1 MSARIAAA
9 RPSATRLARRRGS
22 LPAWLALCL
31 LAALTFSS
39 AARADEPAP
48 WWHLSARPAPSYL
61 PPSGQAKLILSAT
74 NMGNA
79 PTSGPITLTDK
90 LPAHVKA
97 TAVLAHAELESQ
109 TGFCAGA
116 PSSPSE
122 PSCTYEKALAPFER
136 IEIELTVKTE
146 GAQTG
151 ELNTLAISGGG
162 APATPA
168 LVRPIRVSEEAVP
181 FGIEKVEL
189 VPEEAAKEG
198 KAGGSI
204 DTQSGSTPFQLTS
217 TLDFNQKLEAYP
229 GFVSLQGRGAVASA
243 PALPRNLSFKLAPG
257 LLGNV
262 NGIAQC
268 TDSQFSTIFT
278 GNYNG
283 CPDASAIGVAT
294 VAITEPNNIGTG
306 TRRVPVFNMVPAPG
320 EPAQFGFEVERV
332 QVILK
337 TEVLTGEDY
346 AVAVRTTETS
356 QLAQVLSAQVTLWG
370 EPGDQAHDAS
380 RGWACLVP
388 WRGAE
393 PCAAPSASERPT
405 KPFLRLPTSC
415 EPLTMTAEGL
425 SWPTAA
431 APGGL
436 PLHQPEPPT
445 GESSFLAELQGC
457 GSLPFSPSIEVSPE
471 ASSAN
476 TPSGLGVDV
485 KVPQAS
491 SLQLHSLAEADVR
504 STTVTLPQGVLL
516 NPAAAD
522 GLLACSEAQIAL
534 HSPTP
539 AACPNES
546 KVGVVHIESPFLPK
560 QRDVAGEPFE
570 TIEGAVYLAA
580 QEANPFGSL
589 LALYIVAESPVSHV
603 LVKLAGEVK
612 LDPSTGQISSTFAD
626 TPQLPFEDFKLQFFG
641 GPRASLSTPASC
653 GQHTTTGSFGSWSGA
668 TQPVSST
675 FSTTSGPEGGPCT
688 EPQPLSPSFNAGSSN
703 LQAGAF
709 TSFTVNLLRPDS
721 NQALTGL
728 TVHLPPGIAAM
739 LSSVTPCPEPQAAAG
754 SCGPESEIGHASSS
768 AGFGPDP
775 YTLPGT
781 VYLTGPYQG
790 APFGLSIVTPANA
803 GPFHLG
809 NVIVRSKIEVD
820 STTAAVTIASALP
833 TMVSTAEHPNTG
845 IPVQLKSTTV
855 TVDRPNFQ
863 FNPTSCAPMAI
874 SATMSGQQGGSASV
888 ASPFQVNGC
897 ASLPFHPT
905 FTARTNGNATKA
917 NGTSFTVKVTSTPG
931 QANIAKVKLVL
942 PVQLPARLTTIQ
954 KACPDAVFSANPA
967 GCSEGSNI
975 GYATAVTPVLKKP
988 LTGPAYLV
996 SHGNAAFPDVEFVL
1010 QGEGITLI
1018 LDGQTDIKKGIT
1030 TSTFNAVPDAPV
1042 STFETVLPAG
1052 PHSALTS
1059 NVPAAKKFSLCGQK
1073 LTGPTTITAQ
1083 NGAVIQQNTPIPVE
1097 GCGAVKPAKPS
1108 RAALLAKALKH
1119 CRKQFKHA
1127 KSKRSACERKAR
1139 KRYGAHKKSAGK
1151 GKKASKAGKGRGR

>member
-1 MSARIAAA
+1 MSERIARACRSALGRA
-9 RPSATRLARRRGS
+9 RKRSRVLAS
-22 LPAWLALCL
+22 LSTICL
-31 LAALTFSS
+31 LAVLSLAPG
-39 AARADEPAP
+39 ARADAPAP

-79 PTSGPITLTDK
+79 PTSGPITITDK
-90 LPAHVKA
+90 LPANVKA

-109 TGFCAGA
+109 TGFCAGP

-136 IEIELTVKTE
+136 IEIELTVTTS

-151 ELNTLAISGGG
+151 ELNTLSISGGG
-162 APATPA
+162 APATPP
-168 LVRPIRVSEEAVP
+168 LVRPIRVSSEAVP
-181 FGIEKVEL
+181 FGIEKIEL
-189 VPEEAAKEG
+189 VPEEAPKEG

-217 TLDFNQKLEAYP
+217 TLDFNQKLESYP

-243 PALPRNLSFKLAPG
+243 PALPRNLAFKLPPG
-257 LLGNV
+257 MLGNV

-268 TDSQFSTIFT
+268 SDTDFSTIFT
-278 GNYNG
+278 GNFNG
-283 CPDASAIGVAT
+283 CSDASAIGVAT

-337 TEVLTGEDY
+337 TEVLTGENY
-346 AVAVRTTETS
+346 AVAVSTNDTS

-370 EPGDQAHDAS
+370 EPGDESHDAS
-380 RGWACLVP
+380 RGWGCLVP
-388 WRGAE
+388 WRGSGS
-393 PCAAPSASERPT
+393 CVAPSASERPT
-405 KPFLRLPTSC
+405 IPFLRLPTSC
-415 EPLTMTAEGL
+415 EPLKMTAEGV

-431 APGGL
+431 APAGL
-436 PLHQPEPPT
+436 PLRQPEPPA
-445 GESSFLAELQGC
+445 GESEFLAELQGC
-457 GSLPFSPSIEVSPE
+457 GSLPFSPSIEISSE
-471 ASSAN
+471 ASSTN
-476 TPSGLGVDV
+476 TPSGISVDV

-504 STTVTLPQGVLL
+504 STTVTLPEGMLL

-522 GLLACSEAQIAL
+522 GLLACSEVQIAL

-546 KVGVVHIESPFLPK
+546 KVGVVHISSPFLPK

-570 TIEGAVYLAA
+570 TIDGAVYLAA

-589 LALYIVAESPVSHV
+589 LALYIVAESPLSHV
-603 LVKLAGEVK
+603 RVKLAGEVK
-612 LDPSTGQISSTFAD
+612 LDPNTGQISSTFTD

-653 GQHTTTGSFGSWSGA
+653 GQHTTSATFGSWSGA
-668 TQPVSST
+668 SVPSSST
-675 FSTTSGPEGGPCT
+675 FSTSSGPEGGPCT
-688 EPQPLSPSFNAGSSN
+688 DPQPLTPSFNAGANN

-709 TSFTVNLLRPDS
+709 TPFTVTLTRPDS

-728 TVHLPPGIAAM
+728 SVHLPPGIAAM
-739 LSSVTPCPEPQAAAG
+739 LSSVTPCPEPRAASG
-754 SCGPESEIGHASSS
+754 QCGPESEIGHASSS

-775 YTLPGT
+775 YTLPGR
-781 VYLTGPYQG
+781 VYLTGPYGG
-790 APFGLSIVTPANA
+790 APFGLSIVTTANA

-809 NVIVRSKIEVD
+809 DVIVRAKIEVD
-820 STTAAVTIASALP
+820 PHTAQVTITSALP
-833 TMVSTAEHPNTG
+833 TMVSTAQHPNTG

-855 TVDRPNFQ
+855 VVDRPNFQ
-863 FNPTSCAPMAI
+863 FNPTSCAPMSI
-874 SATMSGQQGGSASV
+874 SATMSGQQGGSATVS
-888 ASPFQVNGC
+888 SPFQVSGC
-897 ASLPFHPT
+897 GALPFHPT
-905 FTARTNGNATKA
+905 LSASTKGNASKA
-917 NGTSFTVKVTSTPG
+917 NGTSFVVKVTSSPG
-931 QANIAKVKLVL
+931 QANIAKTKLVL
-942 PVQLPARLTTIQ
+942 PLQLPARLTTLQ
-954 KACPDAVFSANPA
+954 KACLAATFEANPA
-967 GCSEGSNI
+967 ACPEGSNI
-975 GYATAVTPVLKKP
+975 GTAIAHTPVLKSP

-996 SHGNAAFPDVEFVL
+996 SHGNASFPDVEFVL

-1030 TSTFNAVPDAPV
+1030 TSTFDSVPDAPV
-1042 STFETVLPAG
+1042 SSFETVLPQG

-1059 NVPAAKKFSLCGQK
+1059 NVPAAKNFSLCGTK
-1073 LTGPTTITAQ
+1073 LSMPTTITGQ
-1083 NGAVIQQNTPIPVE
+1083 NGAVIQQNTQIAVT
-1097 GCGAVKPAKPS
+1097 GCGAVKGAKAT
-1108 RAALLAKALKH
+1108 RAQLLAKALKK
-1119 CRKQFKHA
+1119 CRKQFAHKA
-1127 KSKRSACERKAR
+1127 QKRKACEKKAR
-1139 KRYGAHKKSAGK
+1139 KRYGAKKAAKHK
-1151 GKKASKAGKGRGR
+1151 GKQARRG